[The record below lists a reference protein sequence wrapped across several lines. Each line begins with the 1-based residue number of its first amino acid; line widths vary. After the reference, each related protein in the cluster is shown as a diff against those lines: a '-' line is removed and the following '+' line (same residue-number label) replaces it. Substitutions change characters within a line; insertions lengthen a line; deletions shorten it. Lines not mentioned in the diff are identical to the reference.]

1 MSSKLDS
8 IIGVQRHLPRDT
20 YNSPAYEIGDITGK
34 SVTLTMTERAISDF
48 RSDALDKAMQRL
60 FQERGGQFA
69 PDVVDA
75 LIEVQHA
82 FADIAQRFADTETDL
97 QRQIDYL
104 AKAIAE
110 SP

>member
-1 MSSKLDS
+1 P
-8 IIGVQRHLPRDT
+8 H
-20 YNSPAYEIGDITGK
+20 
-34 SVTLTMTERAISDF
+34 
-48 RSDALDKAMQRL
+48 DKAMQRL